1 MDFLLLFSFLTVPVS
16 PPSQYQADYSSEML
30 VRIIHDCGA
39 AFVLTSKEFAS
50 HKSITEL
57 LKSSPVPWHCEV
69 DTEILPEEASE
80 SEATMLL
87 DKGKPEDIP
96 FLLYTSGSTGTCMTD
111 CVHIWYSI
119 CLHTSY
125 QQNDDGHVCMH
136 NCGIW
141 LVDIQSGV
149 VNRYNYM
156 I

>member
-69 DTEILPEEASE
+69 DTEILPEEE
-80 SEATMLL
+80 SKTKLPVL
-87 DKGKPEDIP
+87 DKAKPEDIP
-96 FLLYTSGSTGTCMTD
+96 FLQYTSGSTGGYYVMMTMLWECMAEW
-111 CVHIWYSI
+111 V
-119 CLHTSY
+119 
-125 QQNDDGHVCMH
+125 
-136 NCGIW
+136 
-141 LVDIQSGV
+141 
-149 VNRYNYM
+149 
-156 I
+156 